1 MNEDALRRQHLSS
14 LLANVAQHD
23 RQAFEALYRL
33 TSSKLFGICARML
46 RQRSDAEDALQE
58 IYVTVWRKAE
68 LFDAKI
74 ASPITWLAMIARN
87 KCIERLR
94 TGGVE
99 RNQAPVELADSLP
112 AHEPVDPHEVSSDL
126 RRLDQCLGR
135 LEDNTQGLIRT
146 AFLDGCTYDEL
157 ANRKGV
163 PLGTMK
169 SWIRRGLLRLKACLE
184 Q

>member
-1 MNEDALRRQHLSS
+1 MNDDVLRRQHLSS
-14 LLANVAQHD
+14 LLTAVAQQD
-23 RQAFEALYRL
+23 RQAFDALYRL
-33 TSSKLFGICARML
+33 TSAKLFGICARML
-46 RQRSDAEDALQE
+46 SQRSDAEDALQE
-58 IYVTVWRKAE
+58 AYVTVWRKAD

-87 KCIERLR
+87 KCIDRLR

-99 RNQAPVELADSLP
+99 RNQASLELADSLL
-112 AHEPVDPHEVSSDL
+112 AHEPVDPLEVDSDR
-126 RRLDQCLGR
+126 RRLDQCLSR
-135 LEDNTQGLIRT
+135 LEDNHQGLIRT